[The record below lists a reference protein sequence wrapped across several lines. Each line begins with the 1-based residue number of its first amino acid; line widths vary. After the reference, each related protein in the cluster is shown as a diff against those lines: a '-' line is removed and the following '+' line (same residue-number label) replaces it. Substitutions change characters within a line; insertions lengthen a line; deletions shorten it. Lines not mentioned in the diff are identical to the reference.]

1 MKTKF
6 DYIGH
11 HQQAYNAVLSQ
22 IPTGKGHRNAELL
35 PKAAWHAVK
44 LGMDEADFAD
54 QILDASAGSDP
65 ISQSEIYRAF
75 KTASEKI
82 RHTTVNGTRRI
93 YTATQRMAS
102 PDYVPHLIQAGGHS
116 AHAGALRAISPV
128 DVESLRSSPNA
139 QTVAFLNALWQ
150 PKDILHIFTKEYP
163 AKGKPG
169 SNLLPQEV
177 WVRGYQYRTPKGD
190 IIIANPFTGN
200 PSTNSEGAESY
211 ITKDCLA
218 GYPYALIEFDA
229 LSLGQQCA
237 FWLGFLQKSK
247 YRDLLAS
254 LVYSG
259 GKSIHGLLRINASD
273 VLAQGAWRTR
283 LHNLFASNP
292 NKSLSA
298 DPAGFLPRQGTR
310 LAGALRNG
318 DGPVQEL
325 LYLKPQYA
333 DNNQI
338 IGSL

>member
-82 RHTTVNGTRRI
+82 RHTTVNSTRRI

-150 PKDILHIFTKEYP
+150 PKDNLHIFTIERP
-163 AKGKPG
+163 SRGKPG
-169 SNLLPQEV
+169 SNLLWQEA
-177 WVRGYQYRTPKGD
+177 WVRGYQVRTPKGD
-190 IIIANPFTGN
+190 GIIANPFTGN
-200 PSTNSEGAESY
+200 PSVNSGMRTTSAYSPSVGR
-211 ITKDCLA
+211 KRMA
-218 GYPYALIEFDA
+218 
-229 LSLGQQCA
+229 
-237 FWLGFLQKSK
+237 KS
-247 YRDLLAS
+247 
-254 LVYSG
+254 V
-259 GKSIHGLLRINASD
+259 
-273 VLAQGAWRTR
+273 V
-283 LHNLFASNP
+283 
-292 NKSLSA
+292 
-298 DPAGFLPRQGTR
+298 
-310 LAGALRNG
+310 
-318 DGPVQEL
+318 
-325 LYLKPQYA
+325 
-333 DNNQI
+333 
-338 IGSL
+338 

>member
-82 RHTTVNGTRRI
+82 RHTPVNSTRRI
-93 YTATQRMAS
+93 YTATQRMTS

-116 AHAGALRAISPV
+116 AHADALRAISPV

-150 PKDILHIFTKEYP
+150 PKDNLHIFTIERP
-163 AKGKPG
+163 SRGKPG
-169 SNLLPQEV
+169 SNLLWQEA
-177 WVRGYQYRTPKGD
+177 WVRGYQVRTPKGD
-190 IIIANPFTGN
+190 GIIANPFTGN
-200 PSTNSEGAESY
+200 PSVNSGVESY

-218 GYPYALIEFDA
+218 GYPYALVEFDA

-259 GKSIHGLLRINASD
+259 GKSIHGLLRINALD
-273 VLAQGAWRTR
+273 ILAQGAWRTR

-292 NKSLSA
+292 NKSLCA
-298 DPAGFLPRQGTR
+298 DPAGFLPHQGTR

-325 LYLKPQYA
+325 LYLRPQFA
-333 DNNQI
+333 TETPV
-338 IGSL
+338 IGSI